1 MAASSCRAA
10 LTVGSRSL
18 ATKSKILTRGA
29 PTTLLLSSTARPFF
43 SASRALSILGGMESL
58 MPLHSAIASARL
70 RSNIAVDSS
79 SWSWLSRGKFF
90 IHFTC
95 LLSTVC
101 HCCVS
106 FTILTVS
113 GNDFCASIEGS
124 HADCKH
130 KHNKRHGMA
139 QSCKQKHVKPQI
151 LLLIS
156 VCIVSLTITVDGHEK
171 QECAS
176 PSKGNS
182 RCIVDSEPREISGE
196 GGFVDG
202 VQPFP

>member
-43 SASRALSILGGMESL
+43 SASRALSILGGVESL

-70 RSNIAVDSS
+70 RSKIAVDSS
-79 SWSWLSRGKFF
+79 SWSWLSRVA
-90 IHFTC
+90 TVVQ
-95 LLSTVC
+95 LLIS

-106 FTILTVS
+106 FTILTVA

-130 KHNKRHGMA
+130 KHVHGTVLFA
-139 QSCKQKHVKPQI
+139 
-151 LLLIS
+151 LLCL
-156 VCIVSLTITVDGHEK
+156 VGKTLAAV
-171 QECAS
+171 
-176 PSKGNS
+176 
-182 RCIVDSEPREISGE
+182 
-196 GGFVDG
+196 
-202 VQPFP
+202 